1 MSENNDERIKKLREE
16 VNLLREQLLRVSEQL
31 EEPQEEAE
39 EGPEEDVSR
48 EVPVEAPGEEP
59 QEEEPEKEDEW
70 FDEDEPYYR
79 RRKPRKRIEIRGP
92 FPGEDFGDRLGD
104 YIGDFVEDVMEGV
117 TSELERSLFWE
128 SRPGRERPTVMSD
141 SEVQRIAAV
150 MSALGNE
157 HRIKILKELTWGG
170 LYVSDLQDTLKEI
183 SASTLS
189 SHLDVLQEAGLI
201 VQERRRG
208 RYLITMSGRLA
219 IKMASSIAKR
229 VDGGDSPRPRPQ
241 RPPRPKAEDL
251 D

>member
-1 MSENNDERIKKLREE
+1 MSENNDERMGKLREE
-16 VNLLREQLLRVSEQL
+16 VNFLREQLLKISEQL
-31 EEPQEEAE
+31 EEPQEEDEEIPE
-39 EGPEEDVSR
+39 EGLSR
-48 EVPVEAPGEEP
+48 EVPVEVS
-59 QEEEPEKEDEW
+59 EEEPKEEESETEDEW

-104 YIGDFVEDVMEGV
+104 YIGGFVEDVMEGV

-128 SRPGRERPTVMSD
+128 HRPAREKPTVMSD
-141 SEVQRIAAV
+141 SEVHRTAAV

-157 HRIKILKELTWGG
+157 HRIKVLKELTWGG

-183 SASTLS
+183 SPSTLS

-201 VQERRRG
+201 VQEKRRG

-229 VDGGDSPRPRPQ
+229 VKPRVDPGDY
-241 RPPRPKAEDL
+241 D
-251 D
+251 

>member
-1 MSENNDERIKKLREE
+1 MSRKDDTEMGSLREE
-16 VNLLREQLLRVSEQL
+16 VKILREQLLRISERI
-31 EEPQEEAE
+31 EETEEAE
-39 EGPEEDVSR
+39 EAPKDDEGE
-48 EVPVEAPGEEP
+48 EAPEAP
-59 QEEEPEKEDEW
+59 EEEPLEEETEDEW
-70 FDEDEPYYR
+70 FDEDEPYYGR
-79 RRKPRKRIEIRGP
+79 RRPRKRVMVGGP
-92 FPGEDFGDRLGD
+92 FLGEDFGDRLGD
-104 YIGDFVEDVMEGV
+104 YIGGFVEDVMEGV

-128 SRPGRERPTVMSD
+128 DRPERERPTVMSD
-141 SEVQRIAAV
+141 AEVQRTADV

-170 LYVSDLQDTLKEI
+170 LYASDLQDVLKEI

-229 VDGGDSPRPRPQ
+229 VKTRVDPGGYI
-241 RPPRPKAEDL
+241 
-251 D
+251 

>member
-1 MSENNDERIKKLREE
+1 MSENNDERKKLREE
-16 VNLLREQLLRVSEQL
+16 VKLLREQLIRISEQL
-31 EEPQEEAE
+31 EEPREEAE
-39 EGPEEDVSR
+39 EEVSH
-48 EVPVEAPGEEP
+48 EVPVEGL
-59 QEEEPEKEDEW
+59 EEEPEEEEPESEDDW
-70 FDEDEPYYR
+70 FDEDAPYYR
-79 RRKPRKRIEIRGP
+79 RRRPRERIEIRGP
-92 FPGEDFGDRLGD
+92 FTGEEFGDRLGD
-104 YIGDFVEDVMEGV
+104 YIGGFVEDVMEGV

-128 SRPGRERPTVMSD
+128 HRPARERPTVMSD
-141 SEVQRIAAV
+141 SEVQRTADV

-157 HRIKILKELTWGG
+157 HRVKILKELTWGG

-229 VDGGDSPRPRPQ
+229 VKTRVDPGDY
-241 RPPRPKAEDL
+241 D
-251 D
+251 

>member
-1 MSENNDERIKKLREE
+1 MSENDDERMRKLREE
-16 VNLLREQLLRVSEQL
+16 VNLLREQLLNISERI
-31 EEPQEEAE
+31 EETEEEAE
-39 EGPEEDVSR
+39 EAPEEDEGQEASV
-48 EVPVEAPGEEP
+48 EVP
-59 QEEEPEKEDEW
+59 EEEPETGDEW
-70 FDEDEPYYR
+70 YDEDEPYYR
-79 RRKPRKRIEIRGP
+79 RRKPWRGTKVRGP
-92 FPGEDFGDRLGD
+92 FLGEDFGDRLGD
-104 YIGDFVEDVMEGV
+104 YIGGFVEDVMEGV

-128 SRPGRERPTVMSD
+128 DGSERERPTVMSD
-141 SEVQRIAAV
+141 AEVQRTAAV

-170 LYVSDLQDTLKEI
+170 LYASDLQDSLQEI

-229 VDGGDSPRPRPQ
+229 VKPHVEPGGYT
-241 RPPRPKAEDL
+241 
-251 D
+251 

>member
-1 MSENNDERIKKLREE
+1 MSEKDDKEMGSLREE
-16 VNLLREQLLRVSEQL
+16 VKLLREQLLRISERI
-31 EEPQEEAE
+31 EETEEEANQIPEEEEEQEE
-39 EGPEEDVSR
+39 
-48 EVPVEAPGEEP
+48 PVEALEDEP
-59 QEEEPEKEDEW
+59 QEEEPEMENEW
-70 FDEDEPYYR
+70 FDEDEAYYR
-79 RRKPRKRIEIRGP
+79 RRKPWRGTKVRGP
-92 FPGEDFGDRLGD
+92 FLGEDFGDRLGD
-104 YIGDFVEDVMEGV
+104 YIGGFVEDVMEGV

-128 SRPGRERPTVMSD
+128 DRPERERPTVMSD
-141 SEVQRIAAV
+141 AEVQRTAAV

-170 LYVSDLQDTLKEI
+170 LYASDLQDVLKEI

-229 VDGGDSPRPRPQ
+229 VKVRVEPGGYT
-241 RPPRPKAEDL
+241 
-251 D
+251 